1 MIYEKGVKFGET
13 KLLKEKHNVRLL
25 EVGCRYDKVAY
36 CVIGHGNTRHYDDY
50 EDALEEYNLRWM
62 QIEYDE

>member
-1 MIYEKGVKFGET
+1 MKFGET

-25 EVGCRYDKVAY
+25 EVGCRYD
-36 CVIGHGNTRHYDDY
+36 HGNTRHYDDY